1 MTIHHHL
8 SDETLMAYVAGSV
21 SESMSFVIATH
32 LSLCASCRKKVAEME
47 SIGAVALEDESPLAM
62 NAGALDTILNMLD
75 DDFDKDVIKPAND
88 HPSSNIPMPLR
99 QFVPDDLSDIQW
111 KNMAPGIK
119 TFPLPEVKATAGSVR
134 LLKISPGV
142 TIPEHGHCGTELTL
156 VLSGSFSDE
165 IGRFKA
171 GDIADL
177 GEETNHQPIAD
188 SDEPCICLVVTE
200 GPLKFKALVPKL
212 MQYFVGM

>member
-8 SDETLMAYVAGSV
+8 NDETLMAYAAGSV

-32 LSLCASCRKKVAEME
+32 LSLCANCRKKVEEME
-47 SIGAVALEDESPLAM
+47 NLGAVALEDETPLALK
-62 NAGALDTILNMLD
+62 AGALDAIMGLLD
-75 DDFDKDVIKPAND
+75 DGPEAGKLKPAND
-88 HPSSNIPMPLR
+88 HSVSSVPKPLR
-99 QFVPDDLSDIQW
+99 DFVPNDLSDIQW

-119 TFPLPEVKATAGSVR
+119 TFPLTEIKAGNGSIR

-142 TIPEHGHCGTELTL
+142 TIPEHSHNGSELTL
-156 VLSGSFSDE
+156 VLKGSFSDE

-177 GEETNHQPIAD
+177 DDDTNHQPIAD
-188 SDEPCICLVVTE
+188 SSEDCICLVVTE
-200 GPLKFKALVPKL
+200 GPLKFKALVPRL